1 MYELA
6 INIISNFYEIIIFV
20 YVGIVVVDTQKIF
33 TVYTLQY
40 TLALG
45 TVDFY

>member
-1 MYELA
+1 MYKLA

-20 YVGIVVVDTQKIF
+20 YVGIVVVDAQKIF

-40 TLALG
+40 TLG